1 MLRPFGSG
9 SKMAASLR
17 ASSVEAVR
25 TTKVLLVLPLTVI
38 LTDPKRCHAFPT
50 ECLVDATGLD
60 GSDLRLPRE
69 ADIVVRTDRHGQ
81 NVYGPSIFLSG
92 ESYHLSSIWT
102 WACCNGN
109 PEIVRSLCSLFLEQ
123 QLSRARLQ
131 DAVGSPLHPTHIA
144 PSHRRYPHLACD

>member
-1 MLRPFGSG
+1 MLRPFVSG

-25 TTKVLLVLPLTVI
+25 ITKVLFFLPLTVI
-38 LTDPKRCHAFPT
+38 LTDPKRFHAFPT

-60 GSDLRLPRE
+60 GSDLRLPGE

-102 WACCNGN
+102 VLQWK
-109 PEIVRSLCSLFLEQ
+109 
-123 QLSRARLQ
+123 SRDCQ
-131 DAVGSPLHPTHIA
+131 DFVV
-144 PSHRRYPHLACD
+144 SHYFVTDSAHYWD